1 MMTWLRREPL
11 GILLLAFPLALLA
24 YGLHWGDLWVFLSSA
39 LAVIPLALY
48 LGQATEAL
56 AHHTGPRWGALL
68 NATLGN
74 AAELIITLVAIN
86 RGLIELVKASIT
98 GSIIG
103 NLLLVL
109 GAAMLLGGLRHGLQ
123 RFDKRQAGT
132 NAVLLMLSVVAL
144 AVPTFLSASLGPPQS
159 AKVEA
164 LSLGVAGAMLLL
176 YGLYLLFAWQQ
187 QPILPKE
194 PASSPGTAPS
204 WSIRRSLL
212 VLTLSTVGVA
222 VASELLVGA
231 VEPVVSQFGVS
242 EAFLGV
248 ILVPIIGNVAEHL
261 VAVQMAME
269 NKMDLSVEVAVA
281 SSLQIALFVAP
292 LLVFISL
299 WVGHPMILTFNRFEM
314 LALGVAILV
323 ASLVSFDGE
332 SHWLEGAELL
342 LVYFI
347 FGLAFFLHP

>member
-1 MMTWLRREPL
+1 MTWLRREPL
-11 GILLLAFPLALLA
+11 SLLLLAFPLALLA
-24 YGLHWGDLWVFLSSA
+24 YGLHWGELWVFSGSA

-48 LGQATEAL
+48 LGKATEAL

-74 AAELIITLVAIN
+74 AAELIITLMAID
-86 RGLIELVKASIT
+86 RGLIELAKASIT

-109 GAAMLLGGLRHGLQ
+109 GTAMLLGGLRHGLQ

-132 NAVLLMLSVVAL
+132 NAVLLMLTVVAL
-144 AVPTFLSASLGPPQS
+144 AVPTFLSESIGPPKS
-159 AKVEA
+159 LKVEA
-164 LSLGVAGAMLLL
+164 LSLGVAGAMALL
-176 YGLYLLFAWQQ
+176 YGLYLLFTWQQ
-187 QPILPKE
+187 QPVEAGE
-194 PASSPGTAPS
+194 PAAASEDVPS
-204 WSIRRSLL
+204 WSVRRALL
-212 VLTLSTVGVA
+212 VLALSTGGVV
-222 VASELLVGA
+222 VASELLVGT
-231 VEPVVSQFGVS
+231 VEPVVSQLGVS

-261 VAVQMAME
+261 VAIQVAMR
-269 NKMDLSVEVAVA
+269 NKMELSVEIAVA

-323 ASLVSFDGE
+323 TSLVSFDGE

-347 FGLAFFLHP
+347 FALAFFLHP

>member
-1 MMTWLRREPL
+1 MTWLRREPL
-11 GILLLAFPLALLA
+11 SVLLLALPLALLA
-24 YGLHWGDLWVFLSSA
+24 YGLGWGDLWVFSGSA
-39 LAVIPLALY
+39 LAVVPLALY
-48 LGQATEAL
+48 LGKATEAL

-74 AAELIITLVAIN
+74 AAELIITLLALN

-109 GAAMLLGGLRHGLQ
+109 GAAMLLGGLRHGIQ

-132 NAVLLMLSVVAL
+132 NAVLLMLAVVAL
-144 AVPTFLSASLGPPQS
+144 AVPTFLSEPLGPPQS
-159 AKVEA
+159 LKVEA

-176 YGLYLLFAWQQ
+176 YGLYLLFTWQQ
-187 QPILPKE
+187 QPIAPEAIPLPGE
-194 PASSPGTAPS
+194 APS

-212 VLTLSTVGVA
+212 VLTLSTGGV
-222 VASELLVGA
+222 VLASELLVGA
-231 VEPVVSQFGVS
+231 VEHVVAQLGVS

-261 VAVQMAME
+261 VAVQVAMR
-269 NKMDLSVEVAVA
+269 NKMDLSVEIAVA

-323 ASLVSFDGE
+323 TSLVSFDGE

-347 FGLAFFLHP
+347 FALAFFLHP